1 MIIDR
6 EIADGRTMIRLQSG
20 DASAFDELFARH
32 YPYVLRTIAV
42 IVRDDARAEDL
53 TQTVFLNLWIAPE
66 SFREG
71 SLVAWLSRVGRNR
84 AFDELRARRFNA
96 PLPDVV
102 DDGPTPDDR
111 VAAGIDAERVRA
123 ALGTIAAEQ
132 RSPIELSYFAG
143 LTHAQIADR
152 TAVPLG
158 TVKSRLRAGLRAL
171 RDRLEGDV
179 S

>member
-1 MIIDR
+1 M
-6 EIADGRTMIRLQSG
+6 MIRLQSG
-20 DASAFDELFARH
+20 DASAFDEVFVRH

-53 TQTVFLNLWIAPE
+53 TQNVFMNLWIAPQ

-84 AFDELRARRFNA
+84 AFDELRARRISD
-96 PLPDVV
+96 PLPDMV
-102 DDGPTPDDR
+102 DEGPTPDDR
-111 VAAGIDAERVRA
+111 VAAGIDAQRVRA
-123 ALGTIAAEQ
+123 ALGAIAAEQ
-132 RSPIELSYFAG
+132 RSLIELSFFAG

-152 TAVPLG
+152 TSIPLG

-171 RDRLEGDV
+171 RRELEEYI
-179 S
+179 